1 MLIKGNRFGG
11 QPFLLEGGRVIKPTR
26 IPFTIQ
32 GFPEEWMQRLLHGY
46 PEVLPVQEIEAG
58 FAPLIPVGREIGVAA
73 GSIDNLFVSPEG
85 YLTLVE
91 TKLWRNPEARREVV
105 GQILDYAKDMAR
117 WSYTDLDQRI
127 RAYQQQATGSDV
139 GLVDTVKK
147 YYPLD
152 EAEERNFIDNV
163 SKNLGRGRLL
173 LLIVGDGIR
182 ESVEEMVEYLS
193 RSPQL
198 YFTLALIELQ
208 VFQVGDDPRRRL
220 VIPQLV
226 TRTREITRA
235 IVRVEGVQPEQVAL
249 KIETDLDAEPPRSP
263 ASGSRRL
270 ITAEEFFEQLQK
282 NKGPEAVTFAQRLIR
297 DCEALGLETV
307 WNSGSFSLKLP
318 DPQGSG
324 LRIGVF
330 NVDRTGYIYL
340 GYSQGQLE
348 KLQLPLE
355 LSYDFAAQTAALLP
369 GIDQHQVQKGN
380 WNKFATL
387 HDFQKQ
393 YDQMIKIVAA
403 YIEKIRKS
411 SLG

>member
-1 MLIKGNRFGG
+1 MLTKGNRFGG
-11 QPFLLEGGRVIKPTR
+11 QPFLLEGGRIIKPTR
-26 IPFTIQ
+26 ISFTSQ
-32 GFPEEWMQRLLHGY
+32 GFPEEWMQRLLHEH

-58 FAPLIPVGREIGVAA
+58 FAPLIPVGREISVAA

-105 GQILDYAKDMAR
+105 GQILDYAKDLAR
-117 WSYTDLDQRI
+117 WSYTDLDRRI
-127 RAYQQQATGSDV
+127 RELATGSAA

-152 EAEERNFIDNV
+152 ETEERNFIDNV

-270 ITAEEFFEQLQK
+270 LTAEEFFEQLQK

>member
-1 MLIKGNRFGG
+1 
-11 QPFLLEGGRVIKPTR
+11 
-26 IPFTIQ
+26 
-32 GFPEEWMQRLLHGY
+32 MQRLLHGH
-46 PEVLPVQEIEAG
+46 PEILPVQEIEAG

-127 RAYQQQATGSDV
+127 RAYQQLATGNV
-139 GLVDTVKK
+139 AGLVDTVKK
-147 YYPLD
+147 YYALD
-152 EAEERNFIDNV
+152 EAEERIFIDNV
-163 SKNLGRGRLL
+163 SKNLRRGRFL

-208 VFQVGDDPRRRL
+208 VFQVGDDPEHRL

-235 IVRVEGVQPEQVAL
+235 IVRVEGAQPEQVAL
-249 KIETDLDAEPPRSP
+249 KIETDMDAEPPRSS
-263 ASGSRRL
+263 ATGIRRL

-282 NKGPEAVTFAQRLIR
+282 NKGPEAVAFAQRLIR

-324 LRIGVF
+324 LRIGIF

-340 GYSQGQLE
+340 GYSQGQFE
-348 KLQLPLE
+348 KLQLPPE
-355 LSYDFAAQTAALLP
+355 LSYDFAAQTAALIT
-369 GIDQHQVQKGN
+369 GIGQHPAQKGT
-380 WNKFATL
+380 WNKYATL
-387 HDFQKQ
+387 DDFQKQ
-393 YDQMIKIVAA
+393 YDRVMKIVAG
-403 YIEKIRKS
+403 YIEKIRLGS
-411 SLG
+411 STL

>member
-1 MLIKGNRFGG
+1 MLIKGNRPGG
-11 QPFLLEGGRVIKPTR
+11 QPFLLEGGRVIKPVR
-26 IPFTIQ
+26 IPFTRQ
-32 GFPEEWMQRLLHGY
+32 GFPEEWMQRLLHEH

-58 FAPLIPVGREIGVAA
+58 FAPLIPVGREIGAAA
-73 GSIDNLFVSPEG
+73 GNIDNLFVSPEG

-105 GQILDYAKDMAR
+105 GQILDYAKDLAR

-127 RAYQQQATGSDV
+127 RAYQQLATGSAA
-139 GLVDTVKK
+139 GLADTVKK

-152 EAEERNFIDNV
+152 EAEERNFIDNI
-163 SKNLGRGRLL
+163 SKNLGRGRFL

-208 VFQVGDDPRRRL
+208 VFQVGDDPEHRL

-235 IVRVEGVQPEQVAL
+235 IVRVESAQLEKVAL
-249 KIETDLDAEPPRSP
+249 KIETDLDTEPARSS
-263 ASGSRRL
+263 ATGIRRL
-270 ITAEEFFEQLQK
+270 LTAEEFFEQLQK
-282 NKGPEAVTFAQRLIR
+282 NKGPEAVAFAQRLIR

-340 GYSQGQLE
+340 GYSQGQFE
-348 KLQLPLE
+348 KLKLPLE
-355 LSYDFAAQTAALLP
+355 LSYDFAAQTAHLLP
-369 GIDQHQVQKGN
+369 GISQHPVQKGN
-380 WNKFATL
+380 WNKYATL
-387 HDFQKQ
+387 DDFQKP
-393 YDQMIKIVAA
+393 YDRMLEIVAG
-403 YIEKIRKS
+403 YIEKIRER
-411 SLG
+411 GA

>member
-1 MLIKGNRFGG
+1 
-11 QPFLLEGGRVIKPTR
+11 
-26 IPFTIQ
+26 
-32 GFPEEWMQRLLHGY
+32 MQRLLHEH

-58 FAPLIPVGREIGVAA
+58 FAPLIPVGREISVAA

-105 GQILDYAKDMAR
+105 GQILDYAKDLAR
-117 WSYTDLDQRI
+117 WSYTDLDRRI
-127 RAYQQQATGSDV
+127 RELATGSAA

-152 EAEERNFIDNV
+152 ETEERNFIDNV

-270 ITAEEFFEQLQK
+270 LTAEEFFEQLQK